1 MIFYKTDEE
10 VEIMRRANL
19 LVCKVHAHIASII
32 RPGIAGAEIDR
43 QAEELIRD
51 NGGVPGFKGL
61 YDFPNTL
68 CISVNEAIVHGIP
81 SKKEFQDGDIV
92 SVDCGA
98 IIEGYNGDAAY
109 TFCVGDVNEA
119 GMQLCRATKTS
130 LQLAVEQAVV
140 GKRLGDIGY
149 AVQNYIEKQMGYYV
163 VKELVGHGV
172 GRDLHEA
179 PEVAN
184 YGKRGRGIKL
194 RENLTI
200 AIEPM
205 VNMGTREVKSLKDGT
220 VITRDKKPSAH
231 YEHSVAVKKGKAD
244 ILSDHEIIEAAIL
257 KNPNVK
263 EVASL
268 LEISV

>member
-10 VEIMRRANL
+10 IEIMRQANL
-19 LVCKVHAHIASII
+19 LVCKAHAHTASII
-32 RPGIAGAEIDR
+32 RPGITGLEIDR

-51 NGGVPGFKGL
+51 NGGIPGFKGL

-68 CISVNEAIVHGIP
+68 CVSVNEAIVHGIP
-81 SKKEFQDGDIV
+81 SDRPFEDGDIV
-92 SVDCGA
+92 SVDCGV
-98 IIEGYNGDAAY
+98 ILEGYNGDAAY

-130 LQLAVEQAVV
+130 LQLAIEQAIV
-140 GKRLGDIGY
+140 GKRLGDIGWS
-149 AVQNYIEKQMGYYV
+149 VQNYIEKDMGYFV

-172 GRDLHEA
+172 GRSLHEA

-184 YGKRGRGIKL
+184 YGKRGKGIKL
-194 RENLTI
+194 RQNLTI

-205 VNMGTREVKSLKDGT
+205 VNMGTRDVKSLKDGT
-220 VITRDKKPSAH
+220 VVTRDGKPSAH
-231 YEHSVAVKKGKAD
+231 YEHSVAVKKGQAD
-244 ILSDHEIIEAAIL
+244 VLSDHSIIEAEIL

-263 EVASL
+263 EVGSL
-268 LEISV
+268 LSMVI